1 MANGSTRGV
10 FKSSIEV
17 VITSP
22 TKRPRTHVRAQAA
35 SNRTCDAACFA
46 AQEGGND
53 AIYIY
58 QRLAHAKNDVA
69 WHQGDSVATKK
80 EFTVSGS
87 GLHIGFRKSSWREGR
102 VGIVRRGGVVPVGD
116 VSLFETKQ
124 YIHRQRKLSI
134 ISHCLMPTN
143 NCPIR
148 KNLAIP

>member
-22 TKRPRTHVRAQAA
+22 TKRPRTHVRVQAV

-53 AIYIY
+53 AIYIH

-69 WHQGDSVATKK
+69 WHQGDSVTTKK
-80 EFTVSGS
+80 AFTVSGS
-87 GLHIGFRKSSWREGR
+87 GYILGFENRVGREGR
-102 VGIVRRGGVVPVGD
+102 VGIV
-116 VSLFETKQ
+116 
-124 YIHRQRKLSI
+124 
-134 ISHCLMPTN
+134 
-143 NCPIR
+143 
-148 KNLAIP
+148 